1 MWKAARGLGCN
12 GEAHTT
18 LAVRDLP
25 PPQEYLIRMQ
35 SKERVMPAVPTERA
49 WGEAVVRR
57 WGRGDAPR
65 RGTRSLKEGKEE
77 AYSRTGGE
85 PTGQDPSRLE
95 WKEGKSVG
103 RWAARLY
110 QVLEVRLRF
119 CCCLF
124 ICRFVLTAPC
134 RKGNLLNGFLS
145 VCF

>member
-1 MWKAARGLGCN
+1 
-12 GEAHTT
+12 
-18 LAVRDLP
+18 
-25 PPQEYLIRMQ
+25 
-35 SKERVMPAVPTERA
+35 MPAVPTERA
-49 WGEAVVRR
+49 SGEAVVRR
-57 WGRGDAPR
+57 PGRGRRSR

-77 AYSRTGGE
+77 AYCRTGGE
-85 PTGQDPSRLE
+85 PMGQDPSRLE

-134 RKGNLLNGFLS
+134 RKGSLLNGFF
-145 VCF
+145 VCLFAFRERERNRERKREHAREQSPCPSWSPARGSISQP